1 MDDLE
6 LFQACLR
13 GPWETSG
20 VDTQW
25 RFLKGENALIFCGIN
40 SKADWK
46 ANFAFPVAPYKK
58 TPVRWYAHGGFVR
71 RWKAARDDIFTRVSE
86 LRDPSRVLVIA
97 GYSHGAALA
106 TLAHEDFTFNGLE
119 AETTTFGSPR
129 VLWLP
134 RREILDRFNRVE
146 AVYIQRDIV
155 AHVPFLCMGYRHPR
169 KTIRIGK
176 WGILSVHCHKPDV
189 YIDKLGKE

>member
-25 RFLKGENALIFCGIN
+25 RFLKGENALIFCGSN

-46 ANFAFPVAPYKK
+46 ANFAFPVVPYKK

-71 RWKAARDDIFTRVSE
+71 RWKSARDDVFAWVNN
-86 LRDPSRVLVIA
+86 LRDPNRVLVIA

-106 TLAHEDFTFNGLE
+106 TLAHEDFTFNGV
-119 AETTTFGSPR
+119 ATETTTFGAPR
-129 VLWLP
+129 VLWMP
-134 RREILDRFNRVE
+134 GKKVRGRFRGVK
-146 AVYIQRDIV
+146 VVSVRGDIV
-155 AHVPFLCMGYRHPR
+155 THVPFAWMGYRHPVS
-169 KTIRIGK
+169 K
-176 WGILSVHCHKPDV
+176 V
-189 YIDKLGKE
+189 KLGKFSLWSVKKHLWDTYVAELQEG